1 MNKQL
6 RYDLAYM
13 KMAQVW
19 AQLSYSERKQVGALL
34 VRDGQIIS
42 DGFNGTPYGF
52 DNACELPNENV
63 TRWEVLHA
71 ESNALMKCAKHGNSS
86 NGATLYITYSPCKD
100 CAKLIAQSGIVRVVY
115 YEEYRD
121 IIGLDFLRS
130 LGITVEKIDMPN
142 DPTN

>member
-1 MNKQL
+1 MTKHQ
-6 RYDLAYM
+6 RYDIAYM

-19 AQLSYSERKQVGALL
+19 AQLSHSTRKKVGALL

-42 DGFNGTPYGF
+42 NGFNGTPTGF
-52 DNACELPNENV
+52 DNNCELPNQDV

-71 ESNALMKCAKHGNSS
+71 ESNALMKCAKHGNSAD
-86 NGATLYITYSPCKD
+86 GATLYITYSPCKD

-121 IIGLDFLRS
+121 ITGLEFLRS
-130 LGITVEKIDMPN
+130 LGITVEKIDI
-142 DPTN
+142 TNETH